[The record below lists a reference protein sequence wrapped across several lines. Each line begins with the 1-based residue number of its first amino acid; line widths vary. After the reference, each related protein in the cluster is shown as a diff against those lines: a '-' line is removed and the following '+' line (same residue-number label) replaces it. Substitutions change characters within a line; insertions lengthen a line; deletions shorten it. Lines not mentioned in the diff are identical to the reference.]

1 MPLDTLVDGAVDVLV
16 RPEHV
21 RITPGGAATVTL
33 VEYYGHDSVILVE
46 TSGGESV
53 RVRTMFTTLQRG
65 DAVSVSYAGPPTA
78 AYASVH

>member
-1 MPLDTLVDGAVDVLV
+1 M
-16 RPEHV
+16 
-21 RITPGGAATVTL
+21 
-33 VEYYGHDSVILVE
+33 SQ
-46 TSGGESV
+46 V

>member
-1 MPLDTLVDGAVDVLV
+1 VLV

-21 RITPGGAATVTL
+21 HITPGGAATVTL
-33 VEYYGHDSVILVE
+33 VEYYCHDSVILVE
-46 TSGGESV
+46 TSTGDSV

-78 AYASVH
+78 AYSAVH